1 MKGQP
6 STCCEIVASTTSP
19 AETIRNLEKGLK
31 ERDKIIEKKDK
42 IIEKLN
48 KTIREQGNRLRYY
61 ENENSPPSADSLEW
75 KRQKV

>member
-1 MKGQP
+1 MIKY
-6 STCCEIVASTTSP
+6 ASREKRRP
-19 AETIRNLEKGLK
+19 ANKELNKTIK
-31 ERDKIIEKKDK
+31 EHGRTIEKLNK